1 MLVGN
6 GEPVAG
12 ASQRVSMSDRVQG
25 LLWRFGVHAR
35 VQGALDP
42 FGHNQMR
49 FQAVDVVLSF
59 AGRRLRNAELAAA
72 MTRWIELWRQR
83 RFNKHLRDRGRTR
96 AVIRAVEAVMSTW
109 THEAA
114 TRRRLINL
122 ISALS
127 LRRPMQYTG
136 VTRHWVRWLACW
148 HEQRRRLVRL
158 KQMPRLK
165 ALKRTSLVVIEEV
178 PVARRHLVRPEEAP
192 RRSSPASPAS
202 PALPRPSSLFSL
214 TGLRRASKLV
224 NTEEVPRQS
233 PEVQVVPRGW
243 EPLSPLVVRHRLVRR
258 EEASR
263 PSPRSTPRPTTD
275 PNSSSNSTNDALR
288 ALATWEG
295 LRRLRRGFR
304 AFQTSA
310 RAHARRATARAFC
323 FEGRPHARS
332 RAATAFATA
341 SLVTSHATRLQL
353 LRGWRAIKTLWQHG
367 TEHSPSLTSCPEH
380 CGEHVR
386 ASGTE
391 HSPSHA
397 PALESVTNG
406 TKGSSHSEKAPRNAI
421 TQPKAPPGLHSTCT
435 ETGAETGTQLRLPRR
450 RVDFGSNDAAT
461 LAVATV
467 GSMIGG
473 GDPATLAVSTVGS
486 MIGSGDPATFAI
498 ATVGSTV
505 GLSPAFDYLPPAA
518 SGAEEAAGAG
528 SLEEA
533 AGEGSLPHGLSELR
547 AKLRRQLQEKIEAST
562 SPVLDVES
570 HYSQRFQ
577 SRLQWL
583 EQAEVAVGRLVLE
596 IEPMP
601 SLPIPI
607 ALDPPS
613 EATATIIGGVK
624 LRRTASFLRRVS
636 LSTLSHAPSLG
647 FWAAPASLVAAPAS
661 LTAAPAAASVKEAD
675 FEEASVHAAS
685 SKGGSAAGNGSGA
698 GGATGSSLQLDLFVL
713 RSKLQRELR
722 EKAEALTNP
731 ILHVESSYSQTFH
744 RQLQWLEQA
753 DELLQMLAADEPD
766 EHAQPTDVK
775 QSHTSLFRRR
785 PSFTRTKRASTQEK
799 SPPSESA
806 TVPAP
811 PPPAK
816 HAALERARSWR
827 LAVARRASFDQSRA
841 KFEPN
846 PRGESP
852 ISTPRVS
859 ALPPP
864 QRTAQPTEAE
874 DLDTPED
881 RFWSI

>member
-1 MLVGN
+1 MQEHPADETSKFVYPRARQNSTKRSSSAWMLVGN
-6 GEPVAG
+6 GEAG
-12 ASQRVSMSDRVQG
+12 ASQHVSSLSDRVQG

-49 FQAVDVVLSF
+49 FQAVDVVLSL

-72 MTRWIELWRQR
+72 MTRWIELSRQR

-96 AVIRAVEAVMSTW
+96 AVIRAVEAVMATW
-109 THEAA
+109 THEAV
-114 TRRRLINL
+114 TRHRLIDL
-122 ISALS
+122 ISAIS
-127 LRRPMQYTG
+127 SRRPMQCTG
-136 VTRHWVRWLACW
+136 VTRHWVRWLAWW

-165 ALKRTSLVVIEEV
+165 ALKRTTLVVIEEV

-192 RRSSPASPAS
+192 RRSSNASPASPAS
-202 PALPRPSSLFSL
+202 PRPTSLFSL
-214 TGLRRASKLV
+214 TGLRRASSTLV

-233 PEVQVVPRGW
+233 PEGMLQVVPRGW
-243 EPLSPLVVRHRLVRR
+243 EPLSPLVVRTRLVRR

-263 PSPRSTPRPTTD
+263 PSPRSTPRPATD
-275 PNSSSNSTNDALR
+275 LTSSSNSTNEALR

-310 RAHARRATARAFC
+310 RAHAGQATARAFC
-323 FEGRPHARS
+323 LEGRPYVRS
-332 RAATAFATA
+332 HAATACATA
-341 SLVTSHATRLQL
+341 SLATSHATRLKL
-353 LRGWRAIKTLWQHG
+353 LRGWRAIKALCQHG
-367 TEHSPSLTSCPEH
+367 TEHS
-380 CGEHVR
+380 
-386 ASGTE
+386 
-391 HSPSHA
+391 

-406 TKGSSHSEKAPRNAI
+406 TKGLSHPEQAPGNASA
-421 TQPKAPPGLHSTCT
+421 QPTAPPVHHSTCT

-450 RVDFGSNDAAT
+450 RVDFGSDDAVVLAVGTVGSTIGSSDAAT
-461 LAVATV
+461 LAVE
-467 GSMIGG
+467 
-473 GDPATLAVSTVGS
+473 
-486 MIGSGDPATFAI
+486 
-498 ATVGSTV
+498 TVGSTV
-505 GLSPAFDYLPPAA
+505 GLSPAFDYLQPAA
-518 SGAEEAAGAG
+518 SLAEEAAGA
-528 SLEEA
+528 
-533 AGEGSLPHGLSELR
+533 GSLPHGLSELR

-570 HYSQRFQ
+570 PYSQRFQ

-596 IEPMP
+596 IEPSP
-601 SLPIPI
+601 SLPLPV
-607 ALDPPS
+607 ALSPS
-613 EATATIIGGVK
+613 EATATVGGGVK

-647 FWAAPASLVAAPAS
+647 FWAAPASPA
-661 LTAAPAAASVKEAD
+661 AAPAAASVKEAV
-675 FEEASVHAAS
+675 EGASVHAAS
-685 SKGGSAAGNGSGA
+685 SKGGGAAGNGSSGS

-722 EKAEALTNP
+722 EKAEASTNP

-775 QSHTSLFRRR
+775 QSPTSLFRRR
-785 PSFTRTKRASTQEK
+785 PSFTRTKRAPTQEK
-799 SPPSESA
+799 SPTSESA
-806 TVPAP
+806 PVPAP

-846 PRGESP
+846 SRDLPP
-852 ISTPRVS
+852 ISMPRVS

-864 QRTAQPTEAE
+864 QRTAQPTEVA

>member
-1 MLVGN
+1 M
-6 GEPVAG
+6 
-12 ASQRVSMSDRVQG
+12 
-25 LLWRFGVHAR
+25 
-35 VQGALDP
+35 
-42 FGHNQMR
+42 
-49 FQAVDVVLSF
+49 
-59 AGRRLRNAELAAA
+59 
-72 MTRWIELWRQR
+72 
-83 RFNKHLRDRGRTR
+83 
-96 AVIRAVEAVMSTW
+96 
-109 THEAA
+109 
-114 TRRRLINL
+114 
-122 ISALS
+122 
-127 LRRPMQYTG
+127 
-136 VTRHWVRWLACW
+136 
-148 HEQRRRLVRL
+148 
-158 KQMPRLK
+158 
-165 ALKRTSLVVIEEV
+165 
-178 PVARRHLVRPEEAP
+178 
-192 RRSSPASPAS
+192 
-202 PALPRPSSLFSL
+202 
-214 TGLRRASKLV
+214 
-224 NTEEVPRQS
+224 
-233 PEVQVVPRGW
+233 
-243 EPLSPLVVRHRLVRR
+243 
-258 EEASR
+258 
-263 PSPRSTPRPTTD
+263 
-275 PNSSSNSTNDALR
+275 
-288 ALATWEG
+288 
-295 LRRLRRGFR
+295 
-304 AFQTSA
+304 
-310 RAHARRATARAFC
+310 
-323 FEGRPHARS
+323 
-332 RAATAFATA
+332 
-341 SLVTSHATRLQL
+341 
-353 LRGWRAIKTLWQHG
+353 
-367 TEHSPSLTSCPEH
+367 
-380 CGEHVR
+380 
-386 ASGTE
+386 
-391 HSPSHA
+391 
-397 PALESVTNG
+397 
-406 TKGSSHSEKAPRNAI
+406 
-421 TQPKAPPGLHSTCT
+421 
-435 ETGAETGTQLRLPRR
+435 
-450 RVDFGSNDAAT
+450 
-461 LAVATV
+461 
-467 GSMIGG
+467 
-473 GDPATLAVSTVGS
+473 
-486 MIGSGDPATFAI
+486 
-498 ATVGSTV
+498 
-505 GLSPAFDYLPPAA
+505 
-518 SGAEEAAGAG
+518 
-528 SLEEA
+528 
-533 AGEGSLPHGLSELR
+533 
-547 AKLRRQLQEKIEAST
+547 
-562 SPVLDVES
+562 LDVES

-661 LTAAPAAASVKEAD
+661 LAAAPASLTAAPASLTAAPAAASVKEAD
-675 FEEASVHAAS
+675 VEEASVHAAS

-753 DELLQMLAADEPD
+753 DELLRMLAADEPD
-766 EHAQPTDVK
+766 EPAQPSDVK

-806 TVPAP
+806 PVPAP

-846 PRGESP
+846 PKGESP